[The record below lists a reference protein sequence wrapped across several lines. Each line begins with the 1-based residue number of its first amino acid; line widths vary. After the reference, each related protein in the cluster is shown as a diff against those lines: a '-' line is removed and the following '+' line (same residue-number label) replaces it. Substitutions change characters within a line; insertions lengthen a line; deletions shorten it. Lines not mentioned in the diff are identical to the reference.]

1 MWTIFKVFSK
11 FVTVLLSF
19 YVLVFWPRGMWDLGS
34 LTRDQTCIGMWN
46 LNHWITKEVPFHFFR
61 PTFNHLAL
69 IKTLLIRTELASK
82 NINYSCIYMPAN
94 AGDAIYVNSIPWS
107 RRSSFQ
113 YSSLEK
119 STDRGT
125 LWATVRGDAK
135 SQTQLSTHTYT
146 LMLLCYCIHHF
157 GFVFVSI
164 CFLSFLFCYI
174 VICRLTLVLCLD
186 SVFFFVCI
194 YCR

>member
-1 MWTIFKVFSK
+1 
-11 FVTVLLSF
+11 
-19 YVLVFWPRGMWDLGS
+19 
-34 LTRDQTCIGMWN
+34 
-46 LNHWITKEVPFHFFR
+46 
-61 PTFNHLAL
+61 
-69 IKTLLIRTELASK
+69 
-82 NINYSCIYMPAN
+82 MPAN

-125 LWATVRGDAK
+125 LWTTVRGDAK

-194 YCR
+194 YCRQIDILDYCRYQVSIYHEVLVQQSIYKQVCFKLLVF